1 MGPLTMDATTLEDK
15 PTAPDLLV
23 IGHATRDL
31 LPDGSWR
38 LGGSVTFAG
47 VTASRLGARPAVVT
61 SGTPEVVEALSA
73 LLAEG
78 HAVAL
83 APADEATSFENV
95 YERGARRQH
104 LRGRAAPLGLA
115 AVPERSRVAPIVLLA
130 PVAQEVAPEMASAF
144 PGALVAATP
153 QGWLRRWRED
163 GAVYP
168 GAFEA
173 AGDVLPHL
181 DALILSREDLLPP
194 PNSGISGLSAA
205 EADAQ
210 IAAWARIVP
219 LVVVTSGAQ
228 GADLYLDGKPPETFP
243 GYPAREVDPTGAGD
257 VFATA
262 FLLRLRESGD
272 VRIAMDFANRVAAL
286 SIEGEGVHG
295 IPTRAALLAR
305 YPELR

>member
-1 MGPLTMDATTLEDK
+1 MDATPLDDEL
-15 PTAPDLLV
+15 PAPDLLV

-38 LGGSVTFAG
+38 LGGSVTFAS

-61 SGTPEVVEALSA
+61 SGTPEVVEALHP

-78 HAVAL
+78 HTITCV
-83 APADEATSFENV
+83 PAAEATSFENI
-95 YERGARRQH
+95 YEGGTRRQH
-104 LRGRAAPLGLA
+104 LRGRAASLSLA
-115 AVPERSRVAPIVLLA
+115 AVPERSRCAPIVLLA

-168 GAFEA
+168 GAFDA
-173 AGDVLPHL
+173 ASHVLPHL

-194 PNSGISGLSAA
+194 PGSAIAGLSAA

-210 IAAWARIVP
+210 IAAWARMVP
-219 LVVVTSGAQ
+219 IVVVTSGAQ

-262 FLLRLRESGD
+262 FLLRLHETGD
-272 VRIAMDFANRVAAL
+272 ARRAMDFANRVAAL

-295 IPTRAALLAR
+295 IPTRGVLLAR